1 MVCPTC
7 EKKIERVI
15 CPEPWKEKNGS
26 TGKKGPE
33 NKLLTNQKR
42 WKPYTDTCKVCKQV
56 LHQPGKYCLG
66 CAYERGIC
74 SKCGKQII
82 DTSMYRMSDSAP
94 KKRME
99 NKKEESCPDD
109 NGDTGKQKE
118 ETIQNDRNRDALLP
132 GRNVTENTTDKV
144 ENVAIENTEHPST
157 TNGVQKQEGKDAKAD
172 WIYDPRSGYYYDESS
187 GYHYDPK
194 TQLYF
199 DSRIGRWIT
208 S

>member
-1 MVCPTC
+1 
-7 EKKIERVI
+7 
-15 CPEPWKEKNGS
+15 
-26 TGKKGPE
+26 
-33 NKLLTNQKR
+33 
-42 WKPYTDTCKVCKQV
+42 
-56 LHQPGKYCLG
+56 
-66 CAYERGIC
+66 
-74 SKCGKQII
+74 
-82 DTSMYRMSDSAP
+82 MYRMSDSAP

-99 NKKEESCPDD
+99 NKEEESCPDD

-118 ETIQNDRNRDALLP
+118 ETIRNDRNRDALLP

-172 WIYDPRSGYYYDESS
+172 WIYDSRSGYYYDESS

-199 DSRIGRWIT
+199 DSRMGRWIT